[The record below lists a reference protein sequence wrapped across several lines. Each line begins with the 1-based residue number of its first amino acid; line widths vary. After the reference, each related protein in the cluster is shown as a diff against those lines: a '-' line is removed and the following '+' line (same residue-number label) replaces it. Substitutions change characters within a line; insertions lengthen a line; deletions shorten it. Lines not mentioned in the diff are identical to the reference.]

1 MIYIWTIPTNYKNK
15 AIGEYDRKVSPESH
29 LLMQGRIL
37 LSEEFKEPA
46 EVNFEI
52 SKDAILKFD
61 CLPNNAPAP
70 LVNERIKNVLELH
83 APNDVQFVKAKLNC
97 KDGVLDGYYYLN
109 LTQTIVGID
118 HEKSFCIKL
127 KVGDLEFING
137 FNYLFYLKDCMGK
150 HKLAR
155 DKEFKPHLLVDE
167 SIKNIFD
174 KEKITGVRFAR
185 PEEYYKGPLTPDDL
199 IAEHSND

>member
-1 MIYIWTIPTNYKNK
+1 MIYLWSVPTNYKNIH
-15 AIGEYDRKVSPESH
+15 IGEYNRKVSPDRF
-29 LLMQGRIL
+29 LLLQGRELKDGMFSITPEVVFEVSKNIL
-37 LSEEFKEPA
+37 S
-46 EVNFEI
+46 
-52 SKDAILKFD
+52 KFD
-61 CLPNNAPAP
+61 CLPTNASAP
-70 LVNERIKNVLELH
+70 LVNSRIKKLLEINAL
-83 APNDVQFVKAKLNC
+83 NDVEFVQAKVIC
-97 KDGVLDGYYYLN
+97 KDDILDNYYFVN
-109 LTQTIVGID
+109 VTHTVTGID

-174 KEKITGVRFAR
+174 KEKITGVLLAR
-185 PEEYYKGPLTPDDL
+185 PEEFYKGPLTPDDL
-199 IAEHSND
+199 IAEHF